1 MKRHFKLLIIGLS
14 LVGVTFSPARVFAAD
29 LTATT
34 IEAKKKPFQMSQ
46 LGDVDL
52 SCGQLSREALR
63 MRDIIQ
69 RKQDIKDDS
78 EIKDRGISAAGAV
91 GSLLL
96 GSVTGGVGLAAAGF
110 LASQAV
116 EKEADK
122 ADSIQNIADRRRG
135 FMIGI
140 YKAKGCFGPTEH
152 VMLAP
157 VENDLAS
164 RLASTEPA
172 AGADEHRYND

>member
-1 MKRHFKLLIIGLS
+1 
-14 LVGVTFSPARVFAAD
+14 
-29 LTATT
+29 
-34 IEAKKKPFQMSQ
+34 MSQ
-46 LGDVDL
+46 LGDVNL

-69 RKQDIKDDS
+69 RKQNIKDNSDL
-78 EIKDRGISAAGAV
+78 KDHGISAAGAV

-116 EKEADK
+116 EKEADQ

-140 YKAKGCFGPTEH
+140 YNAKGCYGPTEH
-152 VMLAP
+152 VMIAP

-172 AGADEHRYND
+172 AGAEDHRYND